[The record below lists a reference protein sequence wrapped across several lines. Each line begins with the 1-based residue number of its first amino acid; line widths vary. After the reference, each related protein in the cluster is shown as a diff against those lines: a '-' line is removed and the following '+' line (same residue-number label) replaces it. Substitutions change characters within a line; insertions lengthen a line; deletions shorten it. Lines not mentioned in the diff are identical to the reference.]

1 MLKPCLYIAGGL
13 IGIVVGIKLLF
24 FVDRFDDTPPSSPTR
39 DKLED
44 DDSEVQS
51 SSDEETMIVEN
62 EVSSRSGHTIKSK
75 FERKI
80 LKLSHMKKQ
89 DLIDECVRRNIV
101 CTGTVRVL
109 RERIRI
115 AREDEKKA

>member
-1 MLKPCLYIAGGL
+1 MLKSCLYIAGGL

-24 FVDRFDDTPPSSPTR
+24 FVDRFDDTPPSSPTC

-44 DDSEVQS
+44 EDSEVQY
-51 SSDEETMIVEN
+51 SSDEETVIVEN

-75 FERKI
+75 FESKI
-80 LKLSHMKKQ
+80 MKLSHMKKQ
-89 DLIDECVRRNIV
+89 DLIDECVRRNIACV
-101 CTGTVRVL
+101 GTVRVL